1 MARDDYFIVVYK
13 ILAYLYKCLKAGEP
27 PDINNIITAETYGI
41 TDSYFEYI
49 IIEMVNGGYIR
60 GVTVFNVLGRLN
72 PCARL
77 AASLVITPKGIEY
90 LQENSAIEKAK
101 RFLKELKET
110 VPGL

>member
-1 MARDDYFIVVYK
+1 MAIDDYFIVVYK

-49 IIEMVNGGYIR
+49 IIEMVNEGYIR
-60 GVTVFNVLGRLN
+60 GVTVFNVMGGLN

-77 AASLVITPKGIEY
+77 AASLVITPPP
-90 LQENSAIEKAK
+90 KALSICRKIRLLK
-101 RFLKELKET
+101 RQRSFLRN
-110 VPGL
+110 